1 MDRMGT
7 SGRYE
12 PEWPPEHVWRE
23 VDQAARVWDK
33 LQARGRELH
42 FELED
47 AGRMRIEIR
56 DLDGNLLRSVAPSE
70 ALAIASGSWPSA

>member
-33 LQARGRELH
+33 LQARGVKDWEFIYEAIKRTQKREK
-42 FELED
+42 
-47 AGRMRIEIR
+47 
-56 DLDGNLLRSVAPSE
+56 P
-70 ALAIASGSWPSA
+70 